1 MSPTVKARFQLIG
14 AALLFSTGGAA
25 IKAAAFTGL
34 QIATFRSGFAALALL
49 LLAPG
54 VRRGWT
60 PQAVLVGV
68 AYAAC
73 LTLFVLANRLTTAAN
88 TIFLQSTAPLYVL
101 ILAPSLL
108 KEPVRRQDLVF
119 MLAVGLGLVLFFA
132 GVDETV
138 VTAPDPETGNLLA
151 LISGFFWAVTMCGL
165 SGSLQSRVEA
175 HLSPQLPRETLR
187 SFCWHSRLHYHS
199 VRTRLPTGQFSYIWV
214 SFRLRSRTCL

>member
-1 MSPTVKARFQLIG
+1 
-14 AALLFSTGGAA
+14 
-25 IKAAAFTGL
+25 
-34 QIATFRSGFAALALL
+34 
-49 LLAPG
+49 
-54 VRRGWT
+54 
-60 PQAVLVGV
+60 
-68 AYAAC
+68 
-73 LTLFVLANRLTTAAN
+73 
-88 TIFLQSTAPLYVL
+88 
-101 ILAPSLL
+101 
-108 KEPVRRQDLVF
+108 